1 MSSELDDFRPR
12 IINWARE
19 YRDRRGG
26 VQSPL
31 AVLLANLRLYDT
43 DSKLKLPQEDGNEER
58 MAIDK
63 ADSAFVESCF
73 ARLDA
78 SRRKVLRVA
87 YLEPSS
93 SEAFAACSDLK
104 RRERLRARQLGL
116 CRSSDYRRFLEDAE
130 TALMNT
136 VHIAEEK
143 FDLTKEDFR

>member
-1 MSSELDDFRPR
+1 MSELDDFRPR
-12 IINWARE
+12 ILNWARE
-19 YRDRRGG
+19 YRDRRGS

-31 AVLLANLRLYDT
+31 AILLATLKLYDT
-43 DSKLKLPQEDGNEER
+43 DRKLQLPQEGSSDHIP
-58 MAIDK
+58 AIDK
-63 ADSAFVESCF
+63 ADAEFVESCF